1 MAGGVAPSSSNNT
14 SFDPNKN
21 YNVPLAIITTLFF
34 MWGFITCMNDIL
46 IPKFKKVFELSGTE
60 ALLVQSAFFGAF
72 FFVSLIYFILSITGN
87 DLIAKYG
94 YKKAIIVGLLVCA
107 LGCFGFIPAANMAS
121 YNLFLTSLFV
131 LASGV
136 TILQMGANPYVT
148 LLGSPGGAS
157 SRLNMTQAFNS
168 LGTTVAP
175 IIGGILIFSCLPE
188 EHPLDSVVMP
198 YVALALTLMALA
210 FLILFSNLPA
220 VTDSGTESLKKGKGA
235 FAYSHLVLG
244 VICIF
249 AYVGGE
255 VSIGSTIINFLGL
268 DNIAGLGNEEAD
280 KYLAVYWGGA
290 MIGRFFASIFLNEE
304 TVIKDKIGSIL
315 GILGFGVILALFL
328 TNKEIMLS
336 FIIPP
341 CEGAKSLDWDFN
353 SAFIFIGV
361 VILNI
366 IAFLIGQKKP
376 GMTLGIF
383 ALVVCGLL
391 LYAIVGNGLPAM
403 WAVLVIGLF
412 NSIMFPTI
420 FSLAIKGLGIDT
432 SQGSSLLVMAIVGG
446 AFVPILQGLVWD
458 GSGSLQLSFIVPLVC
473 YAYIAFYGFVGSN
486 PKNVN

>member
-1 MAGGVAPSSSNNT
+1 MAGGVAPSSNNNT

-21 YNVPLAIITTLFF
+21 YSVPLTIITTLFF

-46 IPKFKKVFELSGTE
+46 IPKFKVVFDLSGTE

-72 FFVSLIYFILSITGN
+72 FFISLIYFLLSISGV

-107 LGCFGFIPAANMAS
+107 LGCFGFIPAAEMAS
-121 YNLFLTSLFV
+121 YNLFLASLFV

-175 IIGGILIFSCLPE
+175 VVGGILIFSCLPE
-188 EHPLDSVVMP
+188 ANPLDSVVMP

-210 FLILFSNLPA
+210 LFILFSDLPA
-220 VTDSGTESLKKGKGA
+220 VTDNSTETLQKGKGA
-235 FAYSHLVLG
+235 FAYSHLILG
-244 VICIF
+244 VVCIF

-255 VSIGSTIINFLGL
+255 VSIGSTIINYLEL
-268 DNIAGLGNEEAD
+268 DNIAGLGHDEAD

-304 TVIKDKIGSIL
+304 TIIKEKIGAII

-336 FIIPP
+336 FIITP
-341 CEGAKSLDWDFN
+341 CEGAKSLAWDFN
-353 SAFIFIGV
+353 SALIFIGV
-361 VILNI
+361 VISNI
-366 IAFLIGQKKP
+366 VAFIIGKRKP
-376 GMTLGIF
+376 GATLGIF
-383 ALVVCGLL
+383 SLIVCGLL
-391 LYAIVGNGLPAM
+391 LFVIVGNGLPAM
-403 WAVLVIGLF
+403 WAILVIGLF

-446 AFVPILQGLVWD
+446 AFIPILQGLIWD
-458 GSGSLQLSFIVPLVC
+458 STGSLQLSFIVPLAC
-473 YAYIAFYGFVGSN
+473 YVYIAFYGFVGSK
-486 PKNVN
+486 PKQVN